1 MALYQEA
8 FTHRSMNL
16 KDAQGER
23 INYERLEFL
32 GDTML
37 SSVVSAYIYL
47 KYPKAQEG
55 KLTKLRSKIVSREN
69 LNNIGQKFDLLSL
82 IIPLNPKANFGN
94 DILGNLL
101 EALIGALYVDQGYV
115 KCERFILEKILK
127 QHVDLEHI
135 NRSILSYKSALI
147 EWAQKEKSRLVFQT
161 QKADALDPNINY
173 MTQLII
179 NNKPLVKA
187 REVSKKKSEEKA
199 ARRAYFKLGLNHHKE
214 LL

>member
-115 KCERFILEKILK
+115 K
-127 QHVDLEHI
+127 
-135 NRSILSYKSALI
+135 
-147 EWAQKEKSRLVFQT
+147 
-161 QKADALDPNINY
+161 
-173 MTQLII
+173 
-179 NNKPLVKA
+179 
-187 REVSKKKSEEKA
+187 
-199 ARRAYFKLGLNHHKE
+199 
-214 LL
+214 